1 MTSKRELA
9 QQYPRVD
16 GRTKVAWFKPSPPL
30 IFREAEAERRI
41 LVERFYRPA
50 LRAFYTPGRHLTT
63 NRQDSIRIFTHS
75 EHLVIRIQEEWLAMP
90 KKDMVQ
96 ITKWVNY
103 RLSED
108 DKKLLAD
115 EPLTM
120 EQVIQ
125 EFGTRVYSGYRL
137 SVSYDE
143 YSAAM
148 QASLVCVDKDSPD
161 AGIGVSSRHPD
172 LDWALRSLLYKLMVV
187 GDGKWSQWTAEPR
200 GDSWS

>member
-1 MTSKRELA
+1 MNKKALQVE
-9 QQYPRVD
+9 YPRID
-16 GRTKVAWFKPSPPL
+16 GRTKVAWFRPSPPL
-30 IFREAEAERRI
+30 IFADAEQERRL
-41 LVERFYRPA
+41 LVCRFYRPA
-50 LRAFYTPGRHLTT
+50 LRAFYTPHRHLTT
-63 NRQDSIRIFTHS
+63 NRGEAIRIFTHA
-75 EHLVIRIQEEWLAMP
+75 EHFVIRIQEDWLAMA

-103 RLSED
+103 RLSDD
-108 DKKLLAD
+108 DKKMLAE

-125 EFGTRVYSGYRL
+125 EFATRVYAGYRL
-137 SVSYDE
+137 SVAYDD

-187 GDGKWSQWTAEPR
+187 GDGKWSEFVDGPR